1 MFPNDNDEMPILD
14 YHYRVESNMDLF
26 APHSLGDLIDSDQ
39 LTNLF
44 YGQEPGESGKKFNP
58 EIKIQTENKQTA
70 ITSLVKKE
78 EDVISISFENN
89 IFQENNLL
97 EDNFI
102 EPEKK
107 EPKKLL
113 GRKTKNDTEE
123 REHTK
128 FKEDNIMRKIKSHF
142 FKFIPD
148 YVNSSLPP
156 EHKKFLKI
164 DKGVN
169 QELKRDFNV
178 ELMKKTI
185 GDIFT
190 ENTICGR
197 YSETK
202 NGENY
207 NAELVEEI
215 YRNNEELEAI
225 EKLKQTY
232 TQVLDYFRKN
242 HLKKFQDE
250 IYNKQIRS
258 GETESIAKRYTNLLI
273 SLLANY
279 ESWFTDKSPR
289 GPKKSLLKNKKL

>member
-1 MFPNDNDEMPILD
+1 
-14 YHYRVESNMDLF
+14 
-26 APHSLGDLIDSDQ
+26 
-39 LTNLF
+39 
-44 YGQEPGESGKKFNP
+44 
-58 EIKIQTENKQTA
+58 
-70 ITSLVKKE
+70 
-78 EDVISISFENN
+78 
-89 IFQENNLL
+89 
-97 EDNFI
+97 
-102 EPEKK
+102 
-107 EPKKLL
+107 
-113 GRKTKNDTEE
+113 
-123 REHTK
+123 
-128 FKEDNIMRKIKSHF
+128 MRKIKSHF
-142 FKFIPD
+142 FKFIPE

-232 TQVLDYFRKN
+232 KQVLDYFRIN
-242 HLKKFQDE
+242 HLQKFIDE
-250 IYNKQIRS
+250 MYNKQIKS
-258 GETESIAKRYTNLLI
+258 GENEANAQRYVDLLTNLLT
-273 SLLANY
+273 NY

-289 GPKKSLLKNKKL
+289 GPKKSLLKSKKL